1 VERPFTTIEDQIKK
15 LDTATYTANITS
27 SEGSIEFK
35 LGGNL
40 TFVVATED

>member
-1 VERPFTTIEDQIKK
+1 MAAATQFLNDKQPV
-15 LDTATYTANITS
+15 TATYTANITS